1 MIPFCYHA
9 AGSIHNLI
17 FMTTITK
24 LHAREILDSRGNPT
38 VAVEI
43 EIDGGVNGAGVSG
56 LACVPSGASTGLHE
70 AVELRDGDKKR
81 YGGKG
86 VLGAVKNVNDE
97 IFGAAKGK
105 TFEDQRELDTFMIGL
120 DGTPNKSR
128 LGANAILGVSIAFA
142 RAMAKKEG
150 KELYQYFGELGGNT
164 TFNLPVPIMNVING
178 GKHADSGLDIQE
190 FMLMPTGFTTF
201 AERLRAG
208 AEIFHA
214 LKKILSD
221 KGMATSVG
229 DEGGFA
235 PHLQTNEEAFEV
247 LLSAISA
254 AGYSTSQVQIAIDVA
269 ASSFY
274 ENGEY
279 LCNIGKGTETK
290 SLTSADALVSWYGTL
305 LEKYPLV
312 SIEDPLFEDDWD
324 GFTAMTARYG
334 EKTTIVGDDLFVTN
348 VTRIQTG
355 IEKKSANS
363 VLIKMNQIG
372 TISETIDSI
381 MLTQSVGWKP
391 IVSHRSGETE
401 DTTLADLCVGMNC
414 PVIKTGSL
422 CRSERVAKY
431 NRLLEIEE
439 RIQQN

>member
-1 MIPFCYHA
+1 
-9 AGSIHNLI
+9 
-17 FMTTITK
+17 MTTITK

-43 EIDGGVNGAGVSG
+43 EIMGEGTGAGVSG
-56 LACVPSGASTGLHE
+56 VAMVPSGASTGLHE

-97 IFGAAKGK
+97 IFAAVKGK
-105 TFEDQRELDTFMIGL
+105 SFEDQRELDTFMIGL

-201 AERLRAG
+201 ADRLRAG

-214 LKKILSD
+214 LKKILSE

-235 PHLQTNEEAFEV
+235 PHLGTNEEAFKL

-274 ENGEY
+274 ENGSY
-279 LCNIGKGTETK
+279 LCNIGEGTETK
-290 SLTSADALVSWYGTL
+290 SLTSTDALVSWYGTL

-312 SIEDPLFEDDWD
+312 LIEDPLSEDDWD
-324 GFTAMTARYG
+324 GFGAMTARYG

-372 TISETIDSI
+372 TISETIDAI

-439 RIQQN
+439 GMN

>member
-1 MIPFCYHA
+1 MIAFCYHA
-9 AGSIHNLI
+9 AGPIHNLI

-43 EIDGGVNGAGVSG
+43 EIMGEGTGTAHAS
-56 LACVPSGASTGLHE
+56 ACVPSGASTGLHE

-97 IFGAAKGK
+97 IFAAVKGK

-201 AERLRAG
+201 ADRLRAG

-274 ENGEY
+274 ENGSY
-279 LCNIGKGTETK
+279 LCKVGGGKNVTTAEMV
-290 SLTSADALVSWYGTL
+290 DWYGTL
-305 LEKYPLV
+305 LAKYPLV

-439 RIQQN
+439 GMN